1 MSPLSSSL
9 SASCHQMSTNHES
22 SFLLS
27 CLAFSTRMTELETLK
42 VNLLLLSNS
51 LPLWSSFFQHSSCCM
66 LLILSSISCGTL
78 KSFSKDAKVCVGEEP
93 VALSVALLTK
103 VKVWCN
109 QKALRLVQNDRLP
122 LAPGFSFSDLVWGSW
137 NHYTLCRMPGSFG

>member
-1 MSPLSSSL
+1 
-9 SASCHQMSTNHES
+9 
-22 SFLLS
+22 
-27 CLAFSTRMTELETLK
+27 
-42 VNLLLLSNS
+42 
-51 LPLWSSFFQHSSCCM
+51 M

-122 LAPGFSFSDLVWGSW
+122 LAPGFSFSDLVWGS
-137 NHYTLCRMPGSFG
+137 